1 MFANIL
7 FFLTGVSSLWNV
19 TINNIGEY
27 TLSFKNKSVLSNNC
41 PQLILSDYGTRVSLC
56 DPKLYS
62 PPILDTTINNS
73 YYNFNNVTKTTL
85 TYNPSSNILLPIID
99 TVIILPNG
107 VDSTL
112 IMYLNLSKSI
122 NTNWISP
129 LYGGVWDLGFDK
141 TRILRVPYDNDLQS
155 MYISVD
161 SDSVLSKGT
170 SSYVASFY
178 DDSSTSTKGLT
189 IGFLEHDLW
198 KTGIEYSSTE
208 VNAIV
213 GINGLLITHDRQQHG
228 VVNITQTPPLYI
240 NVNDDWRLG
249 LEEYSKTVE
258 QLLPFEVNKS
268 LEVFT
273 GWNSWGIAVAEI
285 GAPTVKILKATV
297 DAFANITSLGNNTYI
312 TRDAVY
318 FLNNN
323 KTSEWV
329 NYTHSKNMKTGTY
342 SSPFVLYAPLIDL
355 LYIGCDSNLCNK
367 SSSNCYPIYDVVL
380 KDKNNN
386 PIKILEPDNKIKH
399 ILDVTH
405 PITKCMLEYQIN
417 NIKQQKMD
425 LVKYDFLNLA
435 AYEGHRYNM
444 TLAPTGFSAYYY
456 VLNMLND
463 LWNNT
468 VVLDFG
474 IAPPFPII
482 KGMNTRRH
490 GCDQMF
496 GGVEYTMNQY
506 AGGWWLKNFYIL
518 DPDLINLQ
526 EDYWFTPKL
535 KKFTKLFSADAK
547 SRISKGIVYGG
558 EFKNGDDLTNTS
570 NLALFN
576 KYFGNSKINEMWRRS
591 KTGYFNTSFRP
602 ISWEKEKTII
612 PLLPNIIPPSTYIR
626 ENGDIVI
633 FNFGLFEKIYTVDL
647 YETKLLNNSSITCL
661 DLWENK
667 NTSVS
672 NLELPYLVK
681 SKSSAVLECRNTI

>member
-1 MFANIL
+1 MFTNIL
-7 FFLTGVSSLWNV
+7 FFLTSLSSLWNV
-19 TINNIGEY
+19 SINNIGAY
-27 TLSFKNKSVLSNNC
+27 SLSFRNKSILSNNC

-85 TYNPSSNILLPIID
+85 TYNPSSNMLLPIID

-189 IGFLEHDLW
+189 IGFLEHELW

-240 NVNDDWRLG
+240 NINDDWRFG

-285 GAPTVKILKATV
+285 GAPTVKILKATA
-297 DAFANITSLGNNTYI
+297 DAFANITNLGNNTYI

-329 NYTHSKNMKTGTY
+329 NYTHSKNMKTGAY

-355 LYIGCDSNLCNK
+355 LYIGCNSNLCNK

-405 PITKCMLEYQIN
+405 PITKCMLEYQIH

-535 KKFTKLFSADAK
+535 KKITKLFSADAK

-576 KYFGNSKINEMWRRS
+576 KYFGNSRINEMWRRS

-647 YETKLLNNSSITCL
+647 HETKLLNNISITCV